1 MNKKSHGQSVF
12 PQKETASVILA
23 AGRGSRMKGFDG
35 NKTLLPLIPGSS
47 PYEGTHFML
56 LKTVNNLPHGSK
68 AVVVN
73 HKRQDVM
80 SVTRGLGLTY
90 CRQPVLNGTGGG
102 LLAARS
108 FLENVDSD
116 GVLITMGDVPFVRE
130 ATYRNLLHGLEDHAF
145 VILGFRPEKK
155 KRYGV
160 LDIQKS
166 CVRKIIE
173 WKYWRAFPEKKQKA
187 LPVCNSGIYAAKRET
202 LLRYL
207 SILAK
212 RPHKVQKEIDGEQK
226 VVEEFFIIF
235 RKRTETVIP

>member
-1 MNKKSHGQSVF
+1 
-12 PQKETASVILA
+12 
-23 AGRGSRMKGFDG
+23 
-35 NKTLLPLIPGSS
+35 
-47 PYEGTHFML
+47 
-56 LKTVNNLPHGSK
+56 
-68 AVVVN
+68 
-73 HKRQDVM
+73 M

-226 VVEEFFIIF
+226 VVEEFFITDLVEYMNDDGLKIGHIIADDEEEVMGVDDLSALKRAQTIF
-235 RKRTETVIP
+235 RKRAETVIP